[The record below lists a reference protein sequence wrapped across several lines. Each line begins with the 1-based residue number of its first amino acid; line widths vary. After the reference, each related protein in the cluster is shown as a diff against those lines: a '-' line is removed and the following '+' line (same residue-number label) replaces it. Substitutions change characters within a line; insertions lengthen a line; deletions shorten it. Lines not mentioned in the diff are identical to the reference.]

1 MRIIDLYEGAN
12 PSGYQTYSIVSENE
26 EVLGLSAIVTYYFT
40 DNYIPVAKQELPS
53 IGLRTVIVDFYESG
67 AFDAYAKKYGEDF
80 MEKEYFTADDL
91 NVSEDLQQ
99 KVSDFRARRN
109 DGDDP
114 ADGPGSDWRKSM
126 VQIST
131 SGDTGTFQ
139 IRYDGMNMAI
149 ANFLAEQEDPYIAV
163 MEELNPS

>member
-1 MRIIDLYEGAN
+1 M
-12 PSGYQTYSIVSENE
+12 
-26 EVLGLSAIVTYYFT
+26 
-40 DNYIPVAKQELPS
+40 
-53 IGLRTVIVDFYESG
+53 DFHESG

-91 NVSEDLQQ
+91 
-99 KVSDFRARRN
+99 
-109 DGDDP
+109 DDP

-131 SGDTGTFQ
+131 SGDNGIFQ
-139 IRYDGMNMAI
+139 VRYDGMNKAI
-149 ANFLAEQEDPYIAV
+149 ANFLAEQEGPYIAV